1 MRSIAPVGTSIAR
14 PCILAPAPPS
24 VIPRSRASAD
34 EESHTLS
41 DRLRKAGDSSGFALG
56 MTPHPSPPSA
66 TPPSPQGEGLA
77 DRPREE
83 GVLTPALPS
92 PPPFDETLFRC
103 VVERVTVS
111 RAETVFTFRDGS
123 AIVIPRP

>member
-1 MRSIAPVGTSIAR
+1 MRLR
-14 PCILAPAPPS
+14 S
-24 VIPRSRASAD
+24 VIPRSRERAD
-34 EESHTLS
+34 EESPALCNRS
-41 DRLRKAGDSSGFALG
+41 EKVWDPSRFALG

-66 TPPSPQGEGLA
+66 TPPSPQGEGLT
-77 DRPREE
+77 DRVRKA
-83 GVLTPALPS
+83 GALTPALPS

-123 AIVIPRP
+123 AFVLPRP